1 MSMKKISEM
10 SRDELVQLVLNS
22 PESVGIEVLKQALDR
37 IDELDGVEKTEADA
51 LIETINDDSFD
62 ALPLEKQLEKLMQAT
77 QALIDQVKE
86 SGTEL

>member
-37 IDELDGVEKTEADA
+37 IDELDRVEKTEADA

-62 ALPLEKQLEKLMQAT
+62 ALPLEKQMEKLMQAT

>member
-62 ALPLEKQLEKLMQAT
+62 ALPLEKQLEQLMQAT